1 MEENKTKPEKKK
13 TLSIATIR
21 ANKIMAMSKD
31 FRKNEN
37 LSYGDANKKATLI
50 DSYTAGGHF
59 KRGIKYT
66 GNDKLIL
73 KFLPER
79 AKKIKKETKKTSILN
94 KGN

>member
-1 MEENKTKPEKKK
+1 MEENKTKPEKK
-13 TLSIATIR
+13 TLTFSQIR
-21 ANKIMAMSKD
+21 ANSIIAMAKD

-94 KGN
+94 KVN

>member
-1 MEENKTKPEKKK
+1 MEENKTKPEKK
-13 TLSIATIR
+13 TLTFSQIR
-21 ANKIMAMSKD
+21 ANKIIAMAKD

-59 KRGIKYT
+59 KKGIKYT

-94 KGN
+94 KVN

>member
-1 MEENKTKPEKKK
+1 MEENKTKPEKK
-13 TLSIATIR
+13 TLTFSQIR
-21 ANKIMAMSKD
+21 ANSIIAMAKD

>member
-1 MEENKTKPEKKK
+1 MEKNKTKPEKK
-13 TLSIATIR
+13 TLTFSQIR
-21 ANKIMAMSKD
+21 ANSIMVMAKD

-94 KGN
+94 K

>member
-1 MEENKTKPEKKK
+1 MEENKTKPEKK
-13 TLSIATIR
+13 TLTFSQIR
-21 ANKIMAMSKD
+21 ANGIIAMAKD

-94 KGN
+94 KVN

>member
-1 MEENKTKPEKKK
+1 MEENKTKPQKK
-13 TLSIATIR
+13 TLTFSQIR
-21 ANKIMAMSKD
+21 ANSIIAMAKD

-59 KRGIKYT
+59 KKGIKYT

>member
-1 MEENKTKPEKKK
+1 
-13 TLSIATIR
+13 
-21 ANKIMAMSKD
+21 MA
-31 FRKNEN
+31 
-37 LSYGDANKKATLI
+37 
-50 DSYTAGGHF
+50 AGGHF

>member
-1 MEENKTKPEKKK
+1 MEENKTKPQKK
-13 TLSIATIR
+13 TLTFSQIR
-21 ANKIMAMSKD
+21 ANSIIAMAKD